1 MLSIYLPK
9 EQTWTHGW
17 SPSTPNP
24 VTSTPSRCSG
34 TTRSSPRSPPRPEA
48 EGFFLLADSASDRV
62 IGLSLWDSAADSEAA
77 GLTFISHMAAVGE
90 HLAAPPSPAS
100 FHVAASAVGALGH

>member
-1 MLSIYLPK
+1 MD
-9 EQTWTHGW
+9 TRM
-17 SPSTPNP
+17 
-24 VTSTPSRCSG
+24 VTLNTQPGHVDAVAVFWDDAVVAEITAQAGSR
-34 TTRSSPRSPPRPEA
+34 
-48 EGFFLLADSASDRV
+48 GFFLLADSASDRV